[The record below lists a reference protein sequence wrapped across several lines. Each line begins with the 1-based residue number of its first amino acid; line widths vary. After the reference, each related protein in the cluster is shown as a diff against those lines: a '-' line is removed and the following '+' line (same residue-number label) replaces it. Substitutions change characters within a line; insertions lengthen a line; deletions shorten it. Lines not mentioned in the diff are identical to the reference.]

1 MSETTPLALAGVR
14 WWMGPGMDAERL
26 RALVEAAS
34 AAMAAGALD
43 RKGSRRKESF
53 LLALEGRTPDY
64 LLKVNHY
71 GSLAPWRRLRR
82 SKARAEL
89 ARATALAARGI
100 ATPIPVA
107 AGELRSKGLL
117 ERCYGLVRWLPDA
130 TDLLRVWTEARDGAA
145 SRRAWT
151 RELGAL
157 VRRMHDAGVHQEDLA
172 PNNFLWSE
180 NREPPLLAIDFER
193 TRVGG
198 RVAARARVF
207 ALAKLDR
214 HFAGAPASARMRF
227 LLAYANGSRE
237 EARRWWRDVA
247 AFAPRLLRRD
257 LAHWQR
263 TAARPGRRFD
273 VIELNAAGVAW
284 RGFSRRGAP
293 VERLRAQLATGVSS
307 APMRIAETAL
317 LCPIEVKT
325 RREAVI
331 AWGLAQTLHQRR
343 LMAEPLALLHSSGVA
358 LLALAD
364 PEDLVALA
372 DMPAPERRAALAVA
386 IDRLL
391 GLGFDVA
398 RLRATGLAFSRRQ
411 RSVLLLD
418 PTLCRLRRTATGS
431 GRAAARAWVTT
442 LLR

>member
-1 MSETTPLALAGVR
+1 MGKTTPFALAGVR
-14 WWMGPGMDAERL
+14 WWVGPEMEAARL
-26 RALVEAAS
+26 RGLVEAAS
-34 AAMAAGALD
+34 AALAEGALD

-53 LLALEGRTPDY
+53 LLALEGSAPDY

-89 ARATALAARGI
+89 VRATALAARGI

-107 AGELRSKGLL
+107 AGEVRSKGLL
-117 ERCYGLVRWLPDA
+117 DRCYGLVRWLPDA
-130 TDLLRVWTEARDGAA
+130 TDLLRVWTEGRDGAS
-145 SRRAWT
+145 SRRVWT

-157 VRRMHDAGVHQEDLA
+157 VRRMHDGGVHQEDLA

-180 NREPPLLAIDFER
+180 SREPHLLAIDFER

-198 RVAARARVF
+198 RVTARERVF

-214 HFAGAPASARMRF
+214 HFAGAPASARMRL

-263 TAARPGRRFD
+263 TATRPGRRFD
-273 VIELNAAGVAW
+273 EIECDVAGVVW
-284 RGFSRRGAP
+284 RGYSRRGAP
-293 VERLRAQLATGVSS
+293 VEALRARLATGLSS

-317 LCPIEVKT
+317 LCPVEVAN
-325 RREAVI
+325 RREAAI

-343 LMAEPLALLHSSGVA
+343 LMAEPLALLHAPGTAV
-358 LLALAD
+358 LALAD
-364 PEDLVALA
+364 PEDLVPLA
-372 DMPAPERRAALAVA
+372 DMPAAECRAALAVA
-386 IDRLL
+386 LDRLL
-391 GLGFDVA
+391 GLGLDVA
-398 RLRATGLAFSRRQ
+398 RLRTIALAFSRRQ
-411 RSVLLLD
+411 RAVLLLD
-418 PTLCRLRRTATGS
+418 PTRCTLSRTRCGG
-431 GRAAARAWVTT
+431 GREAARAWATR

>member
-1 MSETTPLALAGVR
+1 MGEATPLALARVR
-14 WWMGPGMDAERL
+14 WWVGPEMDAEHL
-26 RALVEAAS
+26 RALVEATS
-34 AAMAAGALD
+34 AELAAGAQD

-53 LLALEGRTPDY
+53 LLALEGGAPDY

-71 GSLAPWRRLRR
+71 GSLAPWRRMRR

-100 ATPIPVA
+100 PTPIPVA
-107 AGELRSKGLL
+107 AGEVRSRGLL
-117 ERCYGLVRWLPDA
+117 ESCYGLVRWLPDA
-130 TDLLRVWTEARDGAA
+130 TDLLRVWTEGRGDAA

-180 NREPPLLAIDFER
+180 IREPHLLAIDFER
-193 TRVGG
+193 TRVGR
-198 RVAARARVF
+198 RVSLRECVF

-214 HFAGAPASARMRF
+214 HFAGAPASARMRL

-257 LAHWQR
+257 RAHWQR
-263 TAARPGRRFD
+263 TATRPGRRFD
-273 VIELNAAGVAW
+273 VIEFEAAGVVW
-284 RGFSRRGAP
+284 RGFMRRGAP
-293 VERLRAQLATGVSS
+293 VETLRTRLAMGLSS
-307 APMRIAETAL
+307 TPMQIAETAL
-317 LCPIEVKT
+317 LCPVAVAT
-325 RREAVI
+325 CHEAET
-331 AWGLAQTLHQRR
+331 AWGIAQTLYQRR
-343 LMAEPLALLHSSGVA
+343 LMAEPLALLHSSGAAV
-358 LLALAD
+358 LVLAD
-364 PEDLVALA
+364 PDDLVPLTDLPSA
-372 DMPAPERRAALAVA
+372 EGHAALAVA

-391 GLGFDVA
+391 GLGIDIA
-398 RLRATGLAFSRRQ
+398 RLRSTAFAFSRRQ
-411 RSVLLLD
+411 RKALLLD
-418 PTLCRLRRTATGS
+418 PTHCTFRRTAAGG
-431 GRAAARAWVTT
+431 GRAMARAWATK